1 MTLDLNGENAVIAIT
16 SFATGLLLAALTLA
30 LPRPADAQSYP
41 SKPIRIIC
49 ALAPGGGVDT
59 TSRILG
65 QKFSEAWGQPVVV
78 ENRPGAGSTIASEMA
93 ARAAPDGY
101 TLLMNAS
108 GHAIAPAV
116 YKLTYDA
123 IKDFAPVTL
132 VVYAPSVL
140 VVHPSLPVHSVKE
153 LLMFAKTRPN
163 ELLFSSSGSGS
174 PQHLA
179 LELLKIMTG
188 IKMQHVPYK
197 GTAPSMTDLIGGRVS
212 VSAASTVSS
221 MPHVKAGRLRALA
234 VISGKRSVAVP
245 QLPTIAEA
253 GVPGYAV
260 DTWYGLFA
268 PAGTPREIVGKLYE
282 ETAKALAQPELKA
295 KLLGAGLEPVG
306 SPPEQFAAYVQA
318 ETAKW
323 GKVIRQADIRGN

>member
-1 MTLDLNGENAVIAIT
+1 MKSAWVRTAI
-16 SFATGLLLAALTLA
+16 LAALMIA
-30 LPRPADAQSYP
+30 LPQPAGSQSYP

-59 TSRILG
+59 TSRLVG

-78 ENRPGAGSTIASEMA
+78 ENRPGAGGTIASEMV
-93 ARAAPDGY
+93 ARAASDGY
-101 TLLMNAS
+101 TLLMDAS
-108 GHAIAPAV
+108 GHSIAPAV

-123 IKDFAPVTL
+123 IKDFAPITL

-140 VVHPSLPVHSVKE
+140 VVHPSVPVHSVKE
-153 LLMFAKTRPN
+153 LLAFAKAHPN
-163 ELLFSSSGSGS
+163 ELLFSSSGNGS

-179 LELLKIMTG
+179 LELLKVMTG
-188 IKMQHVPYK
+188 TKMLHISYK

-212 VSAASTVSS
+212 VSAASTVST
-221 MPHVKAGRLRALA
+221 MPHVKAGRLHALA
-234 VISGKRSVAVP
+234 VISGKRSVGVP
-245 QLPTIAEA
+245 ELPTVAEA

-260 DTWYGLFA
+260 DTWYGMFA
-268 PAGTPREIVGKLYE
+268 PAGTPKKIVAKLYE
-282 ETAKALAQPELKA
+282 ETTKALAQRALKE

-318 ETAKW
+318 EADKW
-323 GKVIRQADIRGN
+323 GKVIRAANIKAD

>member
-1 MTLDLNGENAVIAIT
+1 MKSAWVRTAI
-16 SFATGLLLAALTLA
+16 LAALMIA
-30 LPRPADAQSYP
+30 LPQPAGSQSYP

-59 TSRILG
+59 TSRLVG

-78 ENRPGAGSTIASEMA
+78 ENRPGAGGTIASEMV
-93 ARAAPDGY
+93 ARAASDGY
-101 TLLMNAS
+101 TLLMDAS
-108 GHAIAPAV
+108 GHSIAPAV

-123 IKDFAPVTL
+123 IKDFAPITL

-140 VVHPSLPVHSVKE
+140 VVHPSVPVHSVKE
-153 LLMFAKTRPN
+153 LLAFAKAHPN
-163 ELLFSSSGSGS
+163 ELLFSSSGNGS

-179 LELLKIMTG
+179 LELLKVMTG
-188 IKMQHVPYK
+188 TKMLHISYK

-212 VSAASTVSS
+212 VSAASTVST

-234 VISGKRSVAVP
+234 VISGKRSVGVP
-245 QLPTIAEA
+245 ELPTVAEA

-260 DTWYGLFA
+260 DTWYGMFA
-268 PAGTPREIVGKLYE
+268 PAGTPKKIVAKLYE
-282 ETAKALAQPELKA
+282 ETTKALAQRALKE

-318 ETAKW
+318 EADKW
-323 GKVIRQADIRGN
+323 GKVIRAANIKAD